1 MLNTVPFEVLVL
13 SNEPLKLHPVHL
25 LSSFDAIAFCK
36 VRFHLKIILKFC
48 IQLPVHIL
56 LKLAVELDFKVLI
69 SVIL

>member
-25 LSSFDAIAFCK
+25 LSSFDVIAFRQM
-36 VRFHLKIILKFC
+36 RFHLDVIHNFH
-48 IQLPVHIL
+48 IQLPVQIL